1 VTPERWIAAKLP
13 VMTSMPSTSDAQI
26 TEYVAAERAW
36 SAIVGKMSVP
46 PTDEQVA
53 IARRFVQA
61 SRYRFRRRR
70 VLIPEPNG
78 DTSPISTEDGLTQ
91 GG

>member
-1 VTPERWIAAKLP
+1 
-13 VMTSMPSTSDAQI
+13 MTSISSGADAQI

-36 SAIVGKMSVP
+36 NAIVGKMSVP

-53 IARRFVQA
+53 VARRFVQA

-70 VLIPEPNG
+70 VPIPGQNRDIPPIASG
-78 DTSPISTEDGLTQ
+78 DGVTQ

>member
-1 VTPERWIAAKLP
+1 MKLQP
-13 VMTSMPSTSDAQI
+13 MTSISRSSDAQI

-36 SAIVGKMSVP
+36 NAIVGRMSVP

-53 IARRFVQA
+53 IARRYVQA

-70 VLIPEPNG
+70 VLIPEQNG
-78 DTSPISTEDGLTQ
+78 ELSLVATEDGLTQ